1 MDDINILTSGL
12 RLRPFPRNRTL
23 TAELDADSIYFIST
37 DPEEILDLVI
47 MDSVSMVH
55 FKSLTSRG
63 DANIGSRFCIAGNED
78 VILPRVRGKALPY
91 MNLEHFPNVRLA
103 YVDTGEIGVG
113 SYIHMY
119 FTGLDFFPKTP
130 FFTDVMLGLVNICF
144 NLSRR
149 AVPNPSHPSW
159 SDVVNE
165 TFGG

>member
-119 FTGLDFFPKTP
+119 LTALDFSPRHP
-130 FFTDVMLGLVNICF
+130 FSLMSCLD
-144 NLSRR
+144 
-149 AVPNPSHPSW
+149 
-159 SDVVNE
+159 
-165 TFGG
+165 